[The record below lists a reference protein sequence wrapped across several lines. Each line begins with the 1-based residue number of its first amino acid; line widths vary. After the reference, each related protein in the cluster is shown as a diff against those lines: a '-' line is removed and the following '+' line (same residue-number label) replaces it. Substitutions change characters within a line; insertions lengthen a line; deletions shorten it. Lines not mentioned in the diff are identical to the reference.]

1 MVLFDRLIDSFG
13 SCDCL
18 LTRVA
23 PIPRIR
29 SLICA
34 PVGWRLVLGAWANH
48 YISAL
53 WICAKSMTTA
63 MLSHDADFWMK
74 PLAHSTGHLPGL
86 DPGIHLLRKKLLR
99 RRWSLELG
107 FARRS
112 AILSAQGL
120 RVTPRNVL

>member
-1 MVLFDRLIDSFG
+1 MERFCLFPPDPIVHLLFHRLMVLFDRLIDSFG

-86 DPGIHLLRKKLLR
+86 DRESI
-99 RRWSLELG
+99 
-107 FARRS
+107 FF
-112 AILSAQGL
+112 
-120 RVTPRNVL
+120 